1 MKPKTLLGIV
11 VVATVVGNSVAY
23 MVVKGR
29 GGNTP
34 EPEVSLAAPAVV
46 SAEAAAAPG
55 DEGREPAG
63 NALVRAHRAAG
74 LAALEDG
81 DPATAEAE
89 FLQALKLGGADG
101 SGDVS
106 ELLRIATSMRERM
119 EARAA
124 LQRSA
129 SREEAE
135 ARQDRTNSASSR
147 RRSGAPTSAPTAREP
162 RSAGEASSGDG
173 SEAPSGL
180 LLVTSTPSGLLVK
193 VNGRKVDLTPA
204 RVRLPVGA
212 HEVSLLRGDVQVL
225 SQTAYVRKDEVTS
238 VDADLA
244 GLLAVAR
251 EGGASPAT
259 PPGPAPSSG
268 GSQDREPTLP
278 GESPE
283 ARSPV
288 RPLAAVTP
296 APEPSSPPAPAPAVA
311 RGELYIPSSTLYGEI
326 WVANRPYGFPPV
338 TVRDLP
344 PGPTIVELRVQG
356 ETRRR
361 LSVEVVPARRTVL
374 RVK

>member
-11 VVATVVGNSVAY
+11 VVATVVGNAVAY

-29 GGNTP
+29 GGNAP
-34 EPEVSLAAPAVV
+34 EPEVSVAAPAVV
-46 SAEAAAAPG
+46 SAEGAGAAG

-81 DPATAEAE
+81 DPTTAESE
-89 FLQALKLGGADG
+89 FLKALKLSGAEG
-101 SGDVS
+101 SGDVT

-124 LQRSA
+124 AQRPA
-129 SREEAE
+129 ARDEAE
-135 ARQDRTNSASSR
+135 ARQDRSGTTSR
-147 RRSGAPTSAPTAREP
+147 RRAGTQTSAPTTREP
-162 RSAGEASSGDG
+162 RSGGDGSTGDG
-173 SEAPSGL
+173 SEAHTGL

-193 VNGRKVDLTPA
+193 VNGRKIDLTPA

-212 HEVSLLRGDVQVL
+212 HEVSLMRGEVQVL
-225 SQTAYVRKDEVTS
+225 SQTAYVRRDEVTS

-244 GLLAVAR
+244 GLLAMTR

-259 PPGPAPSSG
+259 TPAPAPAPGVSR
-268 GSQDREPTLP
+268 DAEPSLP
-278 GESPE
+278 GETQE
-283 ARSPV
+283 NRSPV
-288 RPLAAVTP
+288 RPLGAVAP
-296 APEPSSPPAPAPAVA
+296 APEPAPSPGPVPAVA